1 MKKQHFVLFF
11 QKLKTLQRRK
21 KSERIIDFS
30 ICKLWIYL
38 SQIKAVKGD
47 LVMLNVKQVS
57 KIYEGKVAYRAL
69 TDINLHIEEGEFVG
83 IMGPS
88 GSGKTTLLNMIAT
101 IDEPTTG
108 EILINGKNPHR
119 LKKDNL
125 AKFRRRELGFV
136 FQEFNLLH
144 TLTVEENIVLPLT
157 LDGKAVS
164 EMKEKAAKIA
174 ETLGITAILN
184 KRTYEISGG
193 QAQRAAVARAMIHS
207 PKLLLADEPT
217 GNLDSKSSKDVMRM
231 LQEINQKKQTTMMLV
246 THDPQAASYCNRVV
260 FIRDGKFYSEI
271 HRGENRQAF
280 FQKII
285 DTLSLMGG
293 DGHDLSQIRV

>member
-1 MKKQHFVLFF
+1 M
-11 QKLKTLQRRK
+11 LQ
-21 KSERIIDFS
+21 
-30 ICKLWIYL
+30 
-38 SQIKAVKGD
+38 VK
-47 LVMLNVKQVS
+47 NAS
-57 KIYEGKVAYRAL
+57 KVYEGKVAYRAL
-69 TDINLHIEEGEFVG
+69 STIDLEIEKGEFVA

-101 IDEPTTG
+101 IDEPTSG
-108 EILINGKNPHR
+108 EVLIEGKNPHQ
-119 LKKDNL
+119 LNKNDL

-157 LDGKAVS
+157 LDGARVK
-164 EMKEKAAKIA
+164 EMKKKA
-174 ETLGITAILN
+174 ETIAKKLGISEIMD

-193 QAQRAAVARAMIHS
+193 QAQRAATARAMIHQ

-217 GNLDSKSSKDVMRM
+217 GNLDSKSSKDVMEM
-231 LQEINQKKQTTMMLV
+231 FEAINKEDEATMMLV
-246 THDPQAASYCNRVV
+246 THDPQAASYSDRVV

-271 HRGENRQAF
+271 HRGDSRQTF

-293 DGHDLSQIRV
+293 DDSDFSSVRV